1 MEAITLINNYKAL
14 FNTPEKRIKNASL
27 IKTLIKQ
34 ARQIKF
40 NNLDFPESTDD
51 YQLHLG
57 YDGLDLYGILIKSNK
72 NVFFGNTITSK
83 TIVSKFDKIDY
94 IVPGNLVT
102 RLENA
107 TEITFDEVIKRRGNI
122 DFNYEELINTCL
134 KNNQM
139 VEYFIIDKSNFQST
153 GNTSIITAVYDQENK
168 GALRFDLITVNVA
181 YMDTVRPVPPFRP

>member
-122 DFNYEELINTCL
+122 DFNYEELINNCL

-153 GNTSIITAVYDQENK
+153 RNTSIITAVYDQENK